1 MSLVKWIRA
10 VSIGPR
16 EQMSYCSDL
25 KVKWKLRKWR
35 KSCKPFQEKGNGLYL
50 QEDVGNR
57 KIACMWR
64 GGLEILECV

>member
-1 MSLVKWIRA
+1 
-10 VSIGPR
+10 
-16 EQMSYCSDL
+16 MSYCSDL

-35 KSCKPFQEKGNGLYL
+35 QSCKPFQEKGNGLFL